1 MPIIVYRNYS
11 HPSSRVPR
19 RLSES
24 DLGAFCFLA
33 KGLREPWFVN
43 TSTTRVLL
51 LFVVVLS
58 GYLLDQ
64 DVLAME
70 PNLIPEPP
78 IENPPDRRDAP
89 PLPLTPIV
97 KSNKRFFR
105 PAPRSFVQA
114 DRGSPPLPNPP
125 PNSWPADVRHKF
137 AGDVTAEQYD
147 ARKRTEVIR
156 PPTTLKFDVDESPR
170 IARRIAREMQ
180 LMRLKA
186 ICSRRR

>member
-1 MPIIVYRNYS
+1 MACKYTHHSI
-11 HPSSRVPR
+11 
-19 RLSES
+19 
-24 DLGAFCFLA
+24 
-33 KGLREPWFVN
+33 
-43 TSTTRVLL
+43 LL

-78 IENPPDRRDAP
+78 IENSPDRRDAP

-170 IARRIAREMQ
+170 IAREDRERNATYAFEGN
-180 LMRLKA
+180 LLKKA
-186 ICSRRR
+186 LKDEADDSSAEQQETMDTRMVSAENSAQSQPGEQ